1 MRPIRILVVTL
12 GLGLAAALGACGD
25 GGSSPSDR
33 GEITAQSGG
42 GQSATV
48 GTALLPYTVLVTD
61 LQGTPKAGVT
71 VTWAVVSGGG
81 SIAASSSTD
90 GAGQASA
97 AATLGVV
104 AGVQTVQASAPGYSG
119 SPVSFTSTGVAD
131 QPAVLTRRTGDNQ
144 IGQVGD
150 TLPAPLEVRV
160 TDQYG
165 NGVPGATVDWSV
177 TSGGATLTASSTTA
191 DAQGITRVRVVMPA
205 TAGGVTVMAQ
215 VVGVVPTVSFTA
227 TAVQAFT
234 VVGGGNNVPERY
246 GSDLWV
252 HGGYAYSGT
261 WGFRGQS
268 GNTVKIWQLGPN
280 GAPTL
285 VNAIT
290 VANVGT
296 VSDVEVSPDGN
307 WLVFTAEGGAGA
319 GIHVYELTNPANP
332 TFRASLAVS
341 TGLHTGTLAVISG
354 KLYAFTAK
362 NPGSPALN
370 IYDLSQA
377 AGGMITLAG
386 SFPIPPFYG
395 IHDTFVR
402 DGYAFVFA
410 WDEGL
415 YILDVGNGSHGGSP
429 ATPMLVSHTGDHNA
443 PLFGGQSHN
452 GWWFH
457 NPNTGEK
464 RYLFIGEEGPGV
476 VGSSSSGDIHV
487 VDVSD
492 LANPVE
498 VASYRLNGAGAH
510 NFWMDE
516 PNQRLYAAFYNGG
529 VVALDVSGV
538 LSGNLASREIARI
551 QPGGA
556 GNTYVWGI
564 MLSGGY
570 LYVSDMVSGFWQL
583 GLP

>member
-1 MRPIRILVVTL
+1 MLGV
-12 GLGLAAALGACGD
+12 GLGLGACG
-25 GGSSPSDR
+25 GGDSSPSDN
-33 GEITAQSGG
+33 GEITVESGD
-42 GQSATV
+42 GQSVTV
-48 GTALLPYTVLVTD
+48 GSTLLPYTVLVTD
-61 LQGTPKAGVT
+61 LQGAPKPGVT
-71 VTWAVVSGGG
+71 VTWAVTSGGG
-81 SIAASSSTD
+81 SIAASSTSD
-90 GAGQASA
+90 GSGLASA
-97 AATLGVV
+97 AATLGIV
-104 AGVQTVQASAPGYSG
+104 AGLQTVRSSAPGYSG
-119 SPVSFTSTGVAD
+119 SPATFTSTGLAD
-131 QPAVLTRRTGDNQ
+131 QPAELDLRTGNNQ
-144 IGQVGD
+144 SGHVGD
-150 TLPAPLEVRV
+150 TLAAPLEVRV
-160 TDQYG
+160 TDQHG
-165 NGVPGATVDWSV
+165 NGVPGATVDWTV
-177 TSGGATLTASSTTA
+177 TSGGATLTASSTTT
-191 DAQGITRVRVVMPA
+191 DPQGITQVRVIMPA
-205 TAGGVTVMAQ
+205 TAAGVMVMAQ
-215 VVGVVPTVSFTA
+215 VAGVTPTVSFSA

-252 HGGYAYSGT
+252 AGGYAYSGS
-261 WGFRGQS
+261 WGFRGQQ
-268 GNTVKIWQLGPN
+268 GNTVKIWQLGPG

-285 VNAIT
+285 VNSIT
-290 VANVGT
+290 VANIGT

-307 WLVFTAEGGAGA
+307 WLVFTAEGGSAA

-332 TFRASLAVS
+332 TFRASLTVS
-341 TGLHTGTLAVISG
+341 SGLHTGALAVINNT
-354 KLYAFTAK
+354 LYAFTAK

-370 IYDLSQA
+370 IYNLSQA
-377 AGGMITLAG
+377 ATGTITLAG
-386 SFPIPPFYG
+386 SYPIPPFYG

-429 ATPMLVSHTGDHNA
+429 TAPMLVSHAGDHNA
-443 PLFGGQSHN
+443 PLFSGQTHN

-556 GNTYVWGI
+556 GNTFVWGV

-583 GLP
+583 VVP

>member
-1 MRPIRILVVTL
+1 ML
-12 GLGLAAALGACGD
+12 GMGVGLGACG
-25 GGSSPSDR
+25 GGDSSPSDN
-33 GEITAQSGG
+33 GEITAESGG

-48 GTALLPYTVLVTD
+48 GSALLPYTVLVTD
-61 LQGTPKAGVT
+61 LQGAPKAGVT
-71 VTWAVVSGGG
+71 VSWAVVSGGG
-81 SIAASSSTD
+81 GITPSSTTD
-90 GAGQASA
+90 ASGEASA
-97 AATLGVV
+97 AATLGIV
-104 AGVQTVQASAPGYSG
+104 AGLQTVRASAPGYGG
-119 SPVSFTSTGVAD
+119 SPATFTSTGVAD
-131 QPAVLTRRTGDNQ
+131 QPAELVLRTGNSQ
-144 IGQVGD
+144 SGQVGD
-150 TLPAPLEVRV
+150 TLAAPLEVRV
-160 TDQYG
+160 TDRYG
-165 NGVPGATVDWSV
+165 NGVPGVTVAWTV
-177 TSGGATLTASSTTA
+177 TSGGATLTAPSTTS

-205 TAGGVTVMAQ
+205 TAGVVTVMAE
-215 VVGVVPTVSFTA
+215 VTGVTPTVSFSA

-234 VVGGGNNVPERY
+234 VLGGGNNVPERY

-252 HGGYAYSGT
+252 AGGYAYSGS
-261 WGFRGQS
+261 WGFRGQA
-268 GNTVKIWQLGPN
+268 GNTVKIWQLGPG

-285 VNAIT
+285 VNSIT
-290 VANVGT
+290 VPNIGT

-307 WLVFTAEGGAGA
+307 WLVFTAEGGAAA
-319 GIHVYELTNPANP
+319 GIHVYELTNPASP

-341 TGLHTGTLAVISG
+341 SGLHTGTLAVING

-362 NPGSPALN
+362 NPSSPALH

-377 AGGMITLAG
+377 VGGMITLAG

-429 ATPMLVSHTGDHNA
+429 ASPMLVSHAGDRNT

-487 VDVSD
+487 VDVSN

-556 GNTYVWGI
+556 GNTFVWGV

-583 GLP
+583 GVP